1 MNQLISIAGLMTI
14 LFIGWLGS
22 TDRKAIR
29 WRPILAGLGIQFA
42 LALFILKLPGGQA
55 LFQWLGTRI
64 TALLDFSKQGSGF
77 VFGKLVDVP
86 GFAFIFAFQ
95 VLPTIVFMAALIA
108 ILYYL
113 GIVQAIVQIL
123 AWVVSRTL
131 GTSAAESLSAAAC
144 VFVGQVEGPLLV
156 RPYIATMTRSELMA
170 LMTGGMSTIAGGVMA
185 AYLGLLGKDWAPA
198 LLAASLMG
206 APAGLVM
213 AKLMVPET
221 GEPRTRGKVELSVE
235 RHESSVIEA
244 AAKGA
249 IDGMHLAFNVGA
261 MLLAFI
267 SLLSLVNAA
276 IGWVPGHLNAWFG
289 WRLPI
294 VSLQMFFG
302 TAFSPLAFLMGVPWS
317 EAVKVGGLIGQKL
330 ALNEFVAYADLV
342 TLIKQG
348 DLSERSIRLATFA
361 LCGFANFSSI
371 AQNVGGIGAMA
382 PERRGD
388 LAQLGLRAMV
398 AGALASCLSAAMAGM
413 LLP

>member
-1 MNQLISIAGLMTI
+1 MNQLISIVGLLAI
-14 LFIGWLGS
+14 LLLGWLAS

-55 LFQWLGTRI
+55 LFQWLGARI
-64 TALLDFSKQGSGF
+64 TALLDFSKQGSSF

-156 RPYIATMTRSELMA
+156 RPYIGTMTRSELMA

-185 AYLGLLGKDWAPA
+185 AYLGLLGKDWAPS

-221 GEPRTRGKVELSVE
+221 GEPRTRGKVELAVE

-267 SLLSLVNAA
+267 SLLALVNAA
-276 IGWVPGHLNAWFG
+276 IGWLPGHLDTWFG
-289 WRLPI
+289 WHLPV
-294 VSLQMFFG
+294 VSLQMLFG
-302 TAFSPLAFLMGVPWS
+302 AAFSPLAFLMGVPWS
-317 EAVKVGGLIGQKL
+317 EAVTVGGLIGQKL

-342 TLIKQG
+342 ELIRRG
-348 DLSERSIRLATFA
+348 ELSERSIRLATFA